1 MDLTARWFGDRAVLV
16 DVQEPA
22 QREQVAALLAGEFPD
37 LQVRR
42 GMVSVLVEVDSP
54 EAHLLDRVNSALSEV
69 AVSSVLRP
77 GSATAHLVRA
87 TYDGEDLEEVSQ
99 LLEVTTSAVVQA
111 HLAQTW
117 RVAMI
122 GFAPGF
128 AYLEPVGH
136 VTMDW
141 ARVPRRDTPR
151 SLVPAGSL
159 ALAAGM
165 SAVYPASMP
174 GGWHLVGTTREV
186 MFDPAR
192 GDRPALLAPGDDVRF
207 EVGDE

>member
-99 LLEVTTSAVVQA
+99 LLEATTSAVVQA

-128 AYLEPVGH
+128 AYLEPVGP

-151 SLVPAGSL
+151 SRVPAGSL

>member
-42 GMVSVLVEVDSP
+42 GMVSVLVEVDAP

-69 AVSSVLRP
+69 AVSSVLRS
-77 GSATAHLVRA
+77 GSATAHVVRV

-99 LLEVTTSAVVQA
+99 LLEATTSAVVQA

-128 AYLEPVGH
+128 AYLEPVGP

-151 SLVPAGSL
+151 SRVPAGSL